1 MASRSVF
8 IILTVILPAVAFATD
23 FIVGDEAGWTKI
35 SIIKRGQWKKF
46 YVFQYPVGV
55 HNVFKVNGTG
65 FQYCTKPPLK
75 EALTTG
81 NDTIVLATPGRK
93 WYICGVAQHCAL
105 AGQKLAITVNSMAP
119 APSVYPSMTYGPSQ
133 AMP

>member
-8 IILTVILPAVAFATD
+8 IVLAVLFPTVAFATD
-23 FIVGDEAGWTKI
+23 FIVGDEGGWTINFDYQTWAMGKNFMVGDKLI
-35 SIIKRGQWKKF
+35 
-46 YVFQYPVGV
+46 FQYPKGV

-81 NDTIVLATPGRK
+81 NDTIVLSTPGQK

-119 APSVYPSMTYGPSQ
+119 APSVYPSMT
-133 AMP
+133 